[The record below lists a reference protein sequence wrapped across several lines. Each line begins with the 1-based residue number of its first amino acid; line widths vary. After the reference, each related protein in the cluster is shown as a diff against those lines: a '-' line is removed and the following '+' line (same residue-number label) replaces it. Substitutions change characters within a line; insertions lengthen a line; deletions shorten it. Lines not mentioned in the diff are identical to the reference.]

1 MLVRCSRG
9 AFLALAAVAA
19 SSPLVSAD
27 VELTDIPQLEVA
39 TLFDRPNAT
48 IRRLK
53 DVVIH
58 ASLCGISKRSLQD
71 DYVRRHCLRQCRIED
86 DGVVRPTFAEYER
99 FCKETAGMD
108 DWDAPCSDYL
118 CCTFGCAVYGGDRS
132 VCESIAPALRR
143 NWLTETIADLMS
155 SGMSQEQRCEMQK
168 CNAYCARRA
177 FDTCRETMFR
187 QACEASNPHLYG
199 CDVECSSADGKRPM
213 AIASFVGL
221 WWLAGRI

>member
-1 MLVRCSRG
+1 MGHLSA
-9 AFLALAAVAA
+9 AFR
-19 SSPLVSAD
+19 SARFKTTMFD
-27 VELTDIPQLEVA
+27 VTAYDNAESKTTE
-39 TLFDRPNAT
+39 LFDP
-48 IRRLK
+48 
-53 DVVIH
+53 H
-58 ASLCGISKRSLQD
+58 SLNTS
-71 DYVRRHCLRQCRIED
+71 V
-86 DGVVRPTFAEYER
+86 